1 MKFRKM
7 IAGMMCAVLGLSLC
21 GCGSS
26 KEISENDDPPASTT
40 YKTVRLSDNGTLD
53 ITRKEIGSTPMGEDG
68 TWTIFV
74 YMSGSNLESRAG
86 KASEDIDEMLAAS
99 TGKDVRFIV
108 QTGGTEHWCNDDVN
122 AEKLERYEISDGKRK
137 KSAELPLASM
147 ADASTLRNFLKWG
160 VENYPAAKMGV
171 VFWGHGKGS
180 LGGVCKDD
188 LFGGDYLSL
197 GEMQSALS
205 EVTASMTD
213 KFEFV
218 GFDACYMGSA
228 ETADILATYARYMIG
243 SEELEPLN
251 GWNFTV
257 LGDLLGKDPNA
268 DWGEIAKTLCDGFM
282 DDIGDTKEANRVTIS
297 VTDLSKVDDV
307 IVKFNGY
314 ASDLCEAFKDKNNL
328 NEFEKKLEAAE
339 HFGNENGFN
348 GFSNTADL
356 GDLVKAGGSF
366 SNRADELISAIENAV
381 VYKRNAID
389 HQNACGLTVCYPFEP
404 SGLAELR
411 KFAEA
416 SISPHY
422 LALADIVLRSA
433 SPAADMSA
441 YDKST
446 IADIWCGD
454 KNNGSR
460 GLYDYWS
467 SAPDPE
473 QNRDESGK
481 STLVKL
487 TDKFKIEH
495 NGTYNISLN
504 PETLQNIASVGI
516 SVYSRQPKNRYNGL
530 GTKLCANADW
540 RTGTFSDTFDGKWY
554 MLPNREPLEVKLCE
568 TNNGVSVYDAQITSS
583 EKETT
588 LTFAHD
594 TKKGSIEVDGYLKI
608 GENGSSVYSSLNIG
622 DTISAFYDVY
632 THFNDKFDTEA
643 GTEYMFAETPAV
655 LYDTLSDGSYYYM
668 IDITDIL
675 GDKLQSE
682 VVDFSIK
689 NGKLDFSKPT
699 EESN

>member
-1 MKFRKM
+1 MKFRKI
-7 IAGMMCAVLGLSLC
+7 IAGMMCAVLGISLC
-21 GCGSS
+21 GCGS
-26 KEISENDDPPASTT
+26 KEISEDDAPPASSA
-40 YKTVRLSDNGTLD
+40 YKTVRLSEDGTLD

-99 TGKDVRFIV
+99 TGKNVRFIV
-108 QTGGTEHWCNDDVN
+108 QTGGAEHWFSDYVN

-137 KSAELPLASM
+137 KTAELPLASM

-160 VENYPAAKMGV
+160 VENYPAAKMGL

-180 LGGVCKDD
+180 IGGVCKDD
-188 LFGGDYLSL
+188 LFDGDYLSL
-197 GEMQSALS
+197 SEIQSALS

-218 GFDACYMGSA
+218 GFDACYMGTA
-228 ETADILATYARYMIG
+228 ETADILAANARYMIG

-268 DWGEIAKTLCDGFM
+268 DWSEIAQTLCDGFM
-282 DDIGDTKEANRVTIS
+282 DDVGDTKDANRVTIS
-297 VTDLSKVDDV
+297 VTDLSKIDDV
-307 IVKFNGY
+307 IEKFNGY
-314 ASDLCEAFKDKNNL
+314 ASDLCEAFKDKSKL
-328 NEFEKKLEAAE
+328 NEFERNLEAAE

-348 GFSNTADL
+348 GYSNTADL
-356 GDLVKAGGSF
+356 ADLVKAGSSF
-366 SNRADELISAIENAV
+366 SDSSEEVISAIENAV
-381 VYKRNAID
+381 ICKRNAID

-404 SGLAELR
+404 SGLADLR
-411 KFAEA
+411 KFAETA
-416 SISPHY
+416 ISPHY

-441 YDKST
+441 YDKNT
-446 IADIWCGD
+446 IAEIWCGD
-454 KNNGSR
+454 KNNNSH

-467 SAPDPE
+467 SSPDPE

-481 STLVKL
+481 STLIKFA
-487 TDKFKIEH
+487 DEFKIEH
-495 NGTYNISLN
+495 NGTYDISLD

-540 RTGTFSDTFDGKWY
+540 KTGTFSDAFDGKWY
-554 MLPNREPLEVKLCE
+554 MLPNREPLEIKLRE
-568 TNNGVSVYDAQITSS
+568 SYNGSSVYGAQIKSS

-588 LTFAHD
+588 LTFTHD
-594 TKKGSIEVDGYLKI
+594 IKKGSIAIDGYLKI
-608 GENGSSVYSSLNIG
+608 GENGGSSFSPLTVG

-643 GTEYMFAETPAV
+643 GTEYTFAETPAV

-689 NGKLDFSKPT
+689 NGRLDFSDPT
-699 EESN
+699 DESS